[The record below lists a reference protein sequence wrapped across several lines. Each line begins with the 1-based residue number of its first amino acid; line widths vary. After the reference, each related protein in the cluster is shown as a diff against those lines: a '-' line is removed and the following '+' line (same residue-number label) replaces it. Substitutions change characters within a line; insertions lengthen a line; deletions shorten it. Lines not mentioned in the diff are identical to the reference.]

1 LKSVYKIHDK
11 NSANTMR
18 RDKNIGNPTAMNC
31 SKPWDWPLDKDQH
44 RRRRNAY
51 NWYKLLAQPT
61 RATMCRIL
69 DYTKGA
75 DFTRKDVDLL
85 PWNVDESEVIE
96 EAMKSLRKEKKEV
109 SGKPGKSSL
118 KSCLKSSPKSGL
130 KTSLLRDS
138 EDTVKTRDNK
148 HHFSRQDVGLLPFL
162 EESEVIDE
170 AMKSLKKEKTEK
182 QKKKK
187 KKDTFLKEELG
198 NSLTSLETTSLNS
211 SSGYLDASLTSLE
224 ASLNSSS
231 GYSMDTSATSLE
243 TSLNSSSGFSDSSF
257 NTLDQTL
264 FERNKGGFE
273 DEFKREVLDT
283 IEAQEEN
290 HRKKEERQRKREQV
304 EEEHKRKREARRQ
317 KRVEAKKT
325 STAKEFP
332 EWKIEEDSKEVRR
345 ERAFQWYARL
355 ATPCRNDF
363 KLRVADM
370 ASVDITEDD
379 VDSLPWNLTGSRVN
393 IAKMNYIARVSIMKQ
408 SER

>member
-1 LKSVYKIHDK
+1 
-11 NSANTMR
+11 
-18 RDKNIGNPTAMNC
+18 
-31 SKPWDWPLDKDQH
+31 
-44 RRRRNAY
+44 
-51 NWYKLLAQPT
+51 
-61 RATMCRIL
+61 
-69 DYTKGA
+69 
-75 DFTRKDVDLL
+75 
-85 PWNVDESEVIE
+85 
-96 EAMKSLRKEKKEV
+96 
-109 SGKPGKSSL
+109 
-118 KSCLKSSPKSGL
+118 
-130 KTSLLRDS
+130 
-138 EDTVKTRDNK
+138 
-148 HHFSRQDVGLLPFL
+148 
-162 EESEVIDE
+162 
-170 AMKSLKKEKTEK
+170 
-182 QKKKK
+182 
-187 KKDTFLKEELG
+187 
-198 NSLTSLETTSLNS
+198 
-211 SSGYLDASLTSLE
+211 
-224 ASLNSSS
+224 
-231 GYSMDTSATSLE
+231 
-243 TSLNSSSGFSDSSF
+243 
-257 NTLDQTL
+257 LDQTL

-290 HRKKEERQRKREQV
+290 HRKKEERQQKREQV

-408 SER
+408 